1 MGDIVAEMAEW
12 YKALGDPTRL
22 RLIRLLASHP
32 EKSLCVGAL
41 ARKLGIT
48 QPAVSQHLKV
58 LRHVGLVSPN
68 RDGYRV
74 HYTINAE
81 VLQDYKN
88 KANEMFRLVVEPC
101 AYLDEECGESTA
113 NYSEGPKAE

>member
-1 MGDIVAEMAEW
+1 MKEIVLKMAEW

-41 ARKLGIT
+41 ASKLGIT

-58 LRHVGLVSPN
+58 LKHVGLVSPN

-74 HYTINAE
+74 HYTINVD

-88 KANEMFRLVVEPC
+88 KADEMFKLVFEKC
-101 AYLDEECGESTA
+101 ACFDDGCDEA
-113 NYSEGPKAE
+113 AEHHKKPE

>member
-1 MGDIVAEMAEW
+1 MKDMVLEMAEW

-58 LRHVGLVSPN
+58 LKHVGLVSPN

-81 VLQDYKN
+81 VLQDYQQ
-88 KANEMFRLVVEPC
+88 KADEMFKLIFEKC
-101 AYLDEECGESTA
+101 ACSDAECHDAGTNCHEEIG
-113 NYSEGPKAE
+113 